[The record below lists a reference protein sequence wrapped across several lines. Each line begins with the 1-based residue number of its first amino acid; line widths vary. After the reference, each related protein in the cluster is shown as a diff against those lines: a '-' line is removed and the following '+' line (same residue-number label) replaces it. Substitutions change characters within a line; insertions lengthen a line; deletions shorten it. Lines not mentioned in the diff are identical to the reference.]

1 MAEDNPIEWLVPD
14 PDSSAIGRI
23 LIAPDQ
29 ETIREA
35 IAADIITA
43 APIGGDALLLV
54 RHNRAEEMGIDYPTE
69 QGLLQNTVSDL
80 PPPLD
85 TIAESLSLPNTVNY
99 VNKNPNATLAPG
111 VDLETTYLDEVGFEI
126 VYPNVTALPDKI
138 ENPVENFTA

>member
-14 PDSSAIGRI
+14 PDTSAIGRI

-43 APIGGDALLLV
+43 APLGGDALLLV
-54 RHNRAEEMGIDYPTE
+54 RHNRAKEAGIDYPTE

-80 PPPLD
+80 PPPFD
-85 TIAESLSLPNTVNY
+85 TIAESLSLPNTINY
-99 VNKNPNATLAPG
+99 VNKNPEAKLAPG
-111 VDLETTYLDEVGFEI
+111 VELETTLLDEVGLEI
-126 VYPNVTALPDKI
+126 VYPNVTALPDEI
-138 ENPVENFTA
+138 SNPVENLTA